1 MTTRTSG
8 EAGPPPEATA
18 PGTTTAPGAGIAE
31 PPASWASG
39 AVPRNA
45 SADRAAIRAF
55 RPRRVIPSVITATAM
70 TALGLLVALE
80 VVSALLRRPL
90 RLVPYDRILPWASST
105 PWSDQ
110 RVMAGAGLIGLLG
123 LLLVLLAIVPGRPT
137 LVPVRTGTRKLLVGV
152 HRRGFARSLARAA
165 EAVPGIDRARVRLV
179 GRTVRVRADAGTRDV
194 AGLADVVREAV
205 NARIDAFSPV
215 RGHSVRVRLRGGAA
229 P

>member
-8 EAGPPPEATA
+8 GPGPVPEAAGPD
-18 PGTTTAPGAGIAE
+18 PGTTTAPGAEIAE
-31 PPASWASG
+31 PPASQATG

-45 SADRAAIRAF
+45 SADRAAVRAF
-55 RPRRVIPSVITATAM
+55 RPRRVIPSVITALLM

-80 VVSALLRRPL
+80 VVSALLNRPL

-105 PWSDQ
+105 PWSDP
-110 RVMAGAGLIGLLG
+110 RVMAGAGLTGLLG

-152 HRRGFARSLARAA
+152 QRRGFARSLARAA
-165 EAVPGIDRARVRLV
+165 EAVPGVDRARVRLL

-194 AGLADVVREAV
+194 TDLGDVVREAV

-215 RGHSVRVRLRGGAA
+215 RRHSVRVRLRGR
-229 P
+229 